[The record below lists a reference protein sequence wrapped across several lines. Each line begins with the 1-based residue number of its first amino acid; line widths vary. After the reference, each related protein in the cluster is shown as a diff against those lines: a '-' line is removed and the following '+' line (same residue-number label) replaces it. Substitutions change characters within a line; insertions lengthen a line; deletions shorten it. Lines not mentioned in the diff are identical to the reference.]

1 MQYRKRDFDGKRRP
15 FPPLPAGHFFCP
27 SCSTIRAEA
36 DRSTSGKRTRCK
48 PCASGA
54 QAKSRATVA
63 AKGLTKPRATK
74 TQSSLAIEAPTK
86 CASTK
91 TGSTNG

>member
-27 SCSTIRAEA
+27 SCSTIRAES
-36 DRSTSGKRTRCK
+36 DRSASGKRTRCK
-48 PCASGA
+48 PCQSGA
-54 QAKSRATVA
+54 RAKSRASIA
-63 AKGLTKPRATK
+63 AKGLTKPRSTK
-74 TQSSLAIEAPTK
+74 TQSSPAIEAPTK

-91 TGSTNG
+91 P